1 MLSWRDVLDQE
12 VRREDLQRRAREW
25 ELSQAVQTRRAEP
38 LGRLAANMIRLGA
51 WMERTGCRIQS
62 RFAEIEPAVI
72 LTTSG
77 ADTQLHGCS

>member
-12 VRREDLQRRAREW
+12 ARRDELQRQAKMW
-25 ELSQAVQTRRAEP
+25 QLSQAAQPRRSQP
-38 LGRLAANMIRLGA
+38 TGRLASTMIRLGA

-62 RFAEIEPAVI
+62 RFADIEPAVM

-77 ADTQLHGCS
+77 AETQLHGCA

>member
-1 MLSWRDVLDQE
+1 MLFWRDVLDQE
-12 VRREDLQRRAREW
+12 ARREEFHRQAEGW
-25 ELSQAVQTRRAEP
+25 QLSQAVQSGQSQPA
-38 LGRLAANMIRLGA
+38 GRLAASMIRLGA
-51 WMERTGCRIQS
+51 WMERTGCRIQG